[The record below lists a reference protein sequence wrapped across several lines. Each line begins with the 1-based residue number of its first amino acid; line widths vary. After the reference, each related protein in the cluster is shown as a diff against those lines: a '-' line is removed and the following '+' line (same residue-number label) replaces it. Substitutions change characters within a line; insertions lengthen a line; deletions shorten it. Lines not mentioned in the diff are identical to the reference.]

1 MGHRKS
7 HAPRR
12 GSMAYYPRVRVKRVI
27 PRVRSWPEVK
37 LSVPRLLAY
46 PCYKAGVTHAIV
58 TDIKHTSPLAGRE
71 VVITSSILD
80 APPIFICG
88 FRAYVK
94 DHLGYLK
101 ALTEIWSEKIPKHI
115 DRILTIS
122 DNYKENVIGSVER
135 RKKTIIENLNKIVEF
150 RAIVSTQPYLI
161 GLKKKPE
168 FVEIK
173 VGGGTIDVQYNYC
186 LQIIGNEIYPKQI
199 INEGQ
204 YVDVI
209 SITKGKGYQGVV
221 KRFGVKIL
229 PHKSRKSKRDI
240 GAISPAAP
248 SMLFYIPRSGQ
259 MGFHQRTE
267 FNKLVL
273 KIGDN
278 GYEVTPKG
286 GFLHYGVIRDHYIIL
301 KGSIPGPAKR
311 LIILRYPIR
320 PPRTLSQLKLV
331 AIDTDSKQ
339 G

>member
-37 LSVPRLLAY
+37 LNIPRLLAY

-58 TDIKHTSPLAGRE
+58 TDTKHTSPLAGRE
-71 VVITSSILD
+71 IVITSSVLE

-94 DHLGYLK
+94 DSLSYLK
-101 ALTEIWSEKIPKHI
+101 VLTEVWSEKIPKHI
-115 DRILTIS
+115 DRVLTIS
-122 DNYKENVIGSVER
+122 DKYKENVVENIEK
-135 RKKTIIENLNKIVEF
+135 RKKTIIENFNKIAEF

-161 GLKKKPE
+161 DLKKKPE
-168 FVEIK
+168 LVEIK
-173 VGGGTIDVQYNYC
+173 IGGGTLDVQYNYC
-186 LQIIGNEIYPKQI
+186 LQIVGSEVYPKQI

-229 PHKSRKSKRDI
+229 PHKSRKGIRDI

-286 GFLHYGVIRDHYIIL
+286 GFLHYGIIRSHYIVL

-311 LIILRYPIR
+311 LVILRYPIR

-331 AIDTDSKQ
+331 TIDTDSKQ

>member
-12 GSMAYYPRVRVKRVI
+12 GSMAYYPRVRVKKVI
-27 PRVRSWPEVK
+27 PRVRSWPEVS
-37 LSVPRLLAY
+37 LSSPKLLAY
-46 PCYKAGVTHAIV
+46 PCYKAGVTHAIA
-58 TDIKHTSPLAGRE
+58 TDIKHTSPLAGRDI
-71 VVITSSILD
+71 VITSSILD
-80 APPIFICG
+80 APPIFVCG
-88 FRAYVK
+88 YRAYVK
-94 DHLGYLK
+94 DSLGYLK
-101 ALTEIWSEKIPKHI
+101 TLTEVWSEKIPNYI
-115 DRILTIS
+115 DRVLTIS
-122 DNYKENVIGSVER
+122 NEYKEDIIKNAEK
-135 RKKTIIENLNKIVEF
+135 RKKIIAENLNKIAEF
-150 RAIVSTQPYLI
+150 RVIASTQPYLI

-168 FVEIK
+168 LVEIK
-173 VGGGTIDVQYNYC
+173 IGGGAIDAQYNYC
-186 LQIIGNEIYPKQI
+186 LQIVGNEIYPKQI
-199 INEGQ
+199 ISEGQ

-229 PHKSRKSKRDI
+229 PRKSRKGRRDI
-240 GAISPAAP
+240 GAIGPAAP

-286 GFLHYGVIRDHYIIL
+286 GFLHYGIVKGHYIIL
-301 KGSIPGPAKR
+301 KGSIPGSTKR
-311 LIILRYPIR
+311 LVILRHPIR
-320 PPRTLSQLKLV
+320 PPKTTSQLKLV
-331 AIDTDSKQ
+331 TVNTDSKQ